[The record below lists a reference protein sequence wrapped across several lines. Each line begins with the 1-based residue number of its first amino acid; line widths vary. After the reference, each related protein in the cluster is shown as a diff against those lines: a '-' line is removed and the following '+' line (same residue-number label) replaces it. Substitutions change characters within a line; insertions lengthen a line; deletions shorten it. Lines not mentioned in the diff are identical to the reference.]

1 VTPYG
6 TIEAIM
12 DVGGSEQ
19 LCSQFLQENRV
30 KHFFMQPLNN
40 YVVSSLLTFGCVLSC
55 SSFNDDVLVVII

>member
-1 VTPYG
+1 
-6 TIEAIM
+6 M